1 MWFSTHRQGG
11 EACGHVS
18 AGADCARVTWGSRGD
33 GQQVPG
39 PNATVM
45 DIKGFPMHDVSAVE
59 GALKAA
65 RFCVVARKAGNAGA
79 TALYMSCKT
88 GEARL
93 SMFLLHASV
102 VRAHAQLST
111 LLARV
116 C

>member
-1 MWFSTHRQGG
+1 
-11 EACGHVS
+11 
-18 AGADCARVTWGSRGD
+18 
-33 GQQVPG
+33 
-39 PNATVM
+39 M